1 MEFTIK
7 PAKKKKHGKG
17 AQSAKAACELAH
29 CPRVLN
35 HCTKLECHQHIT
47 DAVRSLENEKLALE
61 ISVDGRIE
69 EAKRLVAEIE
79 RECDTSAFSSEPMS
93 SSRAAFKA
101 GVETQLVMI
110 GCDCAEC
117 RQELGKSEIEFM
129 ARRLVVTQD
138 WLAALREYRPK
149 NDLEF
154 LQGQIGQVPE
164 YTKHPR
170 LLVEP
175 R

>member
-7 PAKKKKHGKG
+7 SAKKKKHGKG
-17 AQSAKAACELAH
+17 ARLAKAVCELVH

-35 HCTKLECHQHIT
+35 HCTNLECHQHIL
-47 DAVRSLENEKLALE
+47 DAVQSLENEKLALE

-69 EAKRLVAEIE
+69 EVKRLVAEIKK
-79 RECDTSAFSSEPMS
+79 ECDMEAFGSEPLS
-93 SSRAAFKA
+93 SAHAAFKA
-101 GVETQLVMI
+101 GIQAQPATI

-117 RQELGKSEIEFM
+117 RQELSKSEIDVM
-129 ARRLVVTQD
+129 ARKLAVTQD
-138 WLAALREYRPK
+138 WLAALREYRSK

-154 LQGQIGQVPE
+154 LQGQVGQVPE
-164 YTKHPR
+164 YTNRPR
-170 LLVEP
+170 LLIKP